1 MLYNCW
7 RIVNILVQLGLD
19 GEVGDGP
26 AISANSF
33 LTFAEKSYG
42 LDPPD

>member
-1 MLYNCW
+1 
-7 RIVNILVQLGLD
+7 

-26 AISANSF
+26 ALTANSF
-33 LTFAEKSYG
+33 LTFAKKNYG